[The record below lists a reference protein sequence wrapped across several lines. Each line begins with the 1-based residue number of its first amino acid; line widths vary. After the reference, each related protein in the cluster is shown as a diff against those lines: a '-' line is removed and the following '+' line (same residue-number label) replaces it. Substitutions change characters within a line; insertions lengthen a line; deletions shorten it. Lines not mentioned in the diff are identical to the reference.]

1 MGYNKATHIFHEFKV
16 RPDYV
21 VVCRCVCFVLF
32 FHSNFCVSTAENRLE
47 FQCYQVR
54 MTEGDSEEQRNWN
67 ICKKVIL
74 RTDLV
79 IMPNKKGD
87 EVKE

>member
-1 MGYNKATHIFHEFKV
+1 MWLCVG
-16 RPDYV
+16 
-21 VVCRCVCFVLF
+21 VCVLF

-87 EVKE
+87 EVKEWKMETIKCLKEALDFKNCL